1 MTRIPSEERLE
12 TILSASASLG
22 RVYLLEKLLW
32 MKPLPS
38 SFFSSCLPSTR
49 SLPDCTE
56 TFNSSGLYLEAS
68 ILTSILLLSSSTLA
82 SSLLNKLLNSL
93 NWLSRFLL
101 GTIQSSFHLLLKKEL
116 SKALL
121 MLKGERCRCFLP
133 WFLVWL

>member
-22 RVYLLEKLLW
+22 RVQLLEKLLW
-32 MKPLPS
+32 MVPPPS

-68 ILTSILLLSSSTLA
+68 ILTSILVLSSSTLA
-82 SSLLNKLLNSL
+82 SSLNKLLNSL

-121 MLKGERCRCFLP
+121 MLKGE
-133 WFLVWL
+133 

>member
-1 MTRIPSEERLE
+1 
-12 TILSASASLG
+12 
-22 RVYLLEKLLW
+22 

-38 SFFSSCLPSTR
+38 SFFSSCFPSTR

-56 TFNSSGLYLEAS
+56 TFNSSGLYSEAS
-68 ILTSILLLSSSTLA
+68 ILTSILVLPSSTLA
-82 SSLLNKLLNSL
+82 SSLLNKPLNSL

-121 MLKGERCRCFLP
+121 MLKGEKVLMLRAIFSSLG
-133 WFLVWL
+133 FGLAWLFSLSFSLLNSPCTLR

>member
-1 MTRIPSEERLE
+1 MGRLFWH
-12 TILSASASLG
+12 G
-22 RVYLLEKLLW
+22 RGFFLK
-32 MKPLPS
+32 S

-56 TFNSSGLYLEAS
+56 TFNSSGLYSEAS
-68 ILTSILLLSSSTLA
+68 ILTSILELSSSTLA

-116 SKALL
+116 SKELL
-121 MLKGERCRCFLP
+121 MLNGEKVLMLRAIFSS
-133 WFLVWL
+133 LVFCLAWLFSLRFSLLNSPC